1 MWAHNSLCT
10 NHIATF
16 GSEAQK
22 RRYLPRLASG
32 EVLGAW
38 GLTEPG
44 SGSDAAA
51 LRTRAEWRD
60 GEWVLNGSKAFFTN
74 ASVGGIAV
82 VLARTDPG
90 QRSRG
95 ISAFILER
103 GTPGFRAGQPYRKLG
118 LHASD
123 TAELIFEDARV
134 PATGLLGE
142 RGMGF
147 VQAMQVL
154 EGGRIAMAAMAVGIA
169 DAALGQSVK
178 YMNQRTAF
186 GRTLAEFNG
195 LQGML
200 ADVATEV
207 EVARLLTLRAAYL
220 KDAGRPARHAAAMAK
235 LFASE
240 TAMKVAS
247 KAVQIHGGAGYITE
261 FPVERIFRDAK
272 LTEIGE
278 GAAERQRLVIPR
290 RGTGP
295 DPRRVAAVFRDPGLF
310 PWGGVVETVEFGL
323 GLGGSA
329 AARRR
334 AIATEPLPP
343 LGLKG
348 FAEKYPREL
357 SGGMKQRVAIGR
369 ALAIDTKILLMDE
382 PFGALDEQ
390 TRVLMGEWLLDIWRR
405 TRKTVIFVT
414 HSLHEAL
421 FLSTRIAVMTARPG
435 RIKSVLDLPLD
446 YPRSMESPELVAL
459 RAKLWGE
466 IREES
471 LRAMQ

>member
-1 MWAHNSLCT
+1 MDFELTDDQERIRRVAREFADAELGNAIAPYDERHEFPHSVVRKLGPLGFLGALVPEEYGGAGLDYVGYALIVEELCRGDASVGITMWAHNSLCT
-10 NHIATF
+10 NHITVF

-32 EVLGAW
+32 DVLGAW
-38 GLTEPG
+38 GLTEAG

-60 GEWVLNGSKAFFTN
+60 GEWVLNGSKAFITN
-74 ASVGGIAV
+74 ASVGGLAV

-240 TAMKVAS
+240 TAMKAAS

-278 GAAERQRLVIPR
+278 GTSEIQRMVI
-290 RGTGP
+290 
-295 DPRRVAAVFRDPGLF
+295 A
-310 PWGGVVETVEFGL
+310 
-323 GLGGSA
+323 
-329 AARRR
+329 R
-334 AIATEPLPP
+334 AIP
-343 LGLKG
+343 
-348 FAEKYPREL
+348 
-357 SGGMKQRVAIGR
+357 Q
-369 ALAIDTKILLMDE
+369 
-382 PFGALDEQ
+382 
-390 TRVLMGEWLLDIWRR
+390 
-405 TRKTVIFVT
+405 
-414 HSLHEAL
+414 
-421 FLSTRIAVMTARPG
+421 
-435 RIKSVLDLPLD
+435 
-446 YPRSMESPELVAL
+446 LV
-459 RAKLWGE
+459 
-466 IREES
+466 
-471 LRAMQ
+471 